1 MDDAPRRALDPADE
15 EPAASPEEGAPLDLE
30 TESGADDRAGPAP
43 ELGEA
48 RADLVAEASLAD
60 PVSDILQRY
69 LDSIGQ
75 YPLLTPPQEFAAASA
90 ARAGDAAAR
99 SLMIVSNLRLVV
111 SIAKRYAMRGVPLLD
126 LIEEGNLGLMHAL
139 GKFEPERGFRFS
151 TYATWWIRQAVERAV
166 IVQTR
171 VVRLPV
177 HVVRELH
184 QILRAR
190 RHLETEAGDRT
201 EVRIEDIAHLVGRPV
216 EEVEDVLRLGEP
228 AVSLDAPLDVDPESA
243 LVDLLEDP
251 RSEAPELEAAR
262 REIEGL
268 VEDWMRML
276 GERQRRVIER
286 RFGLHG
292 FEPCTLE
299 QLAEEFEL
307 TRERV
312 RQIQQEALLRLRRH
326 LGARGLNLEAVI

>member
-1 MDDAPRRALDPADE
+1 MDEASRRAPEPEEEGTPSAADE
-15 EPAASPEEGAPLDLE
+15 AALLDLE
-30 TESGADDRAGPAP
+30 AECPEEVDLAPAP
-43 ELGEA
+43 VEA
-48 RADLVAEASLAD
+48 VTDAASAVGAD

-69 LDSIGQ
+69 LDSIGH
-75 YPLLTPPQEFAAASA
+75 YPLLTPQQEFAAATA

-111 SIAKRYAMRGVPLLD
+111 SVAKRYSMRGVPLLD

-139 GKFEPERGFRFS
+139 AKFEPERGFRFS

-166 IVQTR
+166 LVQTR

-177 HVVRELH
+177 RVVRELH

-190 RHLETEAGDRT
+190 RHLETEAGGRA
-201 EVRIEDIAHLVGRPV
+201 EVGTEDIAHLVNRPV

-228 AVSLDAPLDVDPESA
+228 AASLDAPFDADPDSA

-251 RSEAPELEAAR
+251 GAVPPDRQAER
-262 REIEGL
+262 HEIERL
-268 VEDWMRML
+268 VEDWL
-276 GERQRRVIER
+276 AALSERQRRVIER

-292 FEPCTLE
+292 LDPCTLE
-299 QLAEEFEL
+299 QLAAELEL

-326 LGARGLNLEAVI
+326 LGARGLGPGAVI

>member
-1 MDDAPRRALDPADE
+1 MDVAPRSAPDPAEDEEDAPRE
-15 EPAASPEEGAPLDLE
+15 ETAPLDLE
-30 TESGADDRAGPAP
+30 AEHPAEAEPADAA
-43 ELGEA
+43 
-48 RADLVAEASLAD
+48 ADLASEAADARRAD

-69 LDSIGQ
+69 LDSIGH
-75 YPLLTPPQEFAAASA
+75 YPLLTPRQEFDAASA

-111 SIAKRYAMRGVPLLD
+111 SIAKRYAYRGVPLLD

-151 TYATWWIRQAVERAV
+151 TYATWWIRQAVERA
-166 IVQTR
+166 ILVQTR

-184 QILRAR
+184 QILRAQ
-190 RHLETEAGDRT
+190 RHLETEAGGHGK
-201 EVRIEDIAHLVGRPV
+201 VRVEDIAHLLGRPL

-228 AVSLDAPLDVDPESA
+228 AASLDAPLDVDPDSA

-251 RSEAPELEAAR
+251 GAEAPEREAGR
-262 REIEGL
+262 HEIERL
-268 VEDWMRML
+268 VEGWLATL

-292 FEPCTLE
+292 FDPCTLE
-299 QLAEEFEL
+299 QLAAEFEL

-326 LGARGLNLEAVI
+326 LGARGLGPEAVI

>member
-1 MDDAPRRALDPADE
+1 MDEAPRRAP
-15 EPAASPEEGAPLDLE
+15 EPELEEGPSGTDEVAPLDLE
-30 TESGADDRAGPAP
+30 AEQP
-43 ELGEA
+43 EEA
-48 RADLVAEASLAD
+48 RAAAAPIEAVAEAAAAAGAD
-60 PVSDILQRY
+60 PVTDILQRY

-75 YPLLTPPQEFAAASA
+75 YPLLTPAQEFAAATA

-111 SIAKRYAMRGVPLLD
+111 SIAKRYSMRGVPLLD

-190 RHLETEAGDRT
+190 RHLETEAGGRA
-201 EVRIEDIAHLVGRPV
+201 EVGIEDIAHLVNRPV

-228 AVSLDAPLDVDPESA
+228 AASLDAPLDADPDST

-251 RSEAPELEAAR
+251 GAVSPDREAER
-262 REIEGL
+262 HEIERL
-268 VEDWMRML
+268 VEDWLGTL

-292 FEPCTLE
+292 LEACTLE
-299 QLAEEFEL
+299 DLAAELEL

-312 RQIQQEALLRLRRH
+312 RQIQQESLLRLRRH
-326 LGARGLNLEAVI
+326 LGARGLGSEAVI